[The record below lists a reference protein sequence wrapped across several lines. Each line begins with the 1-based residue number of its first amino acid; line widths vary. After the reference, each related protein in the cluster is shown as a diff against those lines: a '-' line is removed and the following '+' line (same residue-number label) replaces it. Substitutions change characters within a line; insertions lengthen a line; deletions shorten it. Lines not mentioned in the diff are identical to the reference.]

1 METYTEKVLYG
12 TLKED
17 PIWKEQILTNQEQ
30 HFNEAKAWA
39 ERNGFHRLRL
49 ASDKEKLAAQSAD
62 RGSINGKGK
71 RARRAMQLELQLQQ
85 SIRRN

>member
-39 ERNGFHRLRL
+39 ERNGFHRLRIAEIDL
-49 ASDKEKLAAQSAD
+49 SRPPDFTSC
-62 RGSINGKGK
+62 IKG
-71 RARRAMQLELQLQQ
+71 E
-85 SIRRN
+85 SE